1 MYNTYSA
8 FAQSLRAK
16 SAFPYSLL
24 PTSTSPSDQDL
35 LQNPYYNPNPNHRLQ
50 LLNGYFSRQST
61 LLYWAP
67 SRTFLAAAAT
77 YLATTRRSQV
87 KLSHCTASTSSRSCC
102 VTVRET
108 RCSHSHCFCDQTSFR
123 ETRSCNK
130 GRGQKLLE
138 REVTQARQIWSC
150 NEDYECECDR
160 SELIERD
167 VRRREKSHEPR
178 VSDNTRIE
186 EYYDYQEI
194 DNSKRR
200 DDNSRNLN
208 RRRRDDCEYDYEDN
222 ERIRLIDQ
230 RGRRESDNRLSDQ
243 RRRAEYDD
251 EDNERTRLSDQRR
264 RRDEYDDKLRF
275 SDRRRR
281 AEYDDY
287 HEVEDVRN
295 RDNRI
300 RASNRAK
307 KQEYDFEE
315 VDNYR
320 RRRADQIKFTD
331 QKGNNV
337 YNERD
342 NKIKASDRRR
352 RDASYYIHGEDKV
365 RVLDQRRRDEYY
377 DYEKEDKIR
386 VSDRQRREDYNERDD
401 KIRVSDRKE
410 ENYNNADEDKEM
422 RREDRIR
429 VSDRRGREV
438 QDERD
443 NKLRVSD
450 RRRREAYYDY
460 DNEDKIRVYDRRRR
474 NEYADYDNEDKIRV
488 SDRRRSDE
496 YHDFDGEDKLR
507 FSDRRRSDGYY
518 DYDNEDNIRVSDR
531 RRRNVY
537 YDINGE
543 DTVRVSDRRR
553 KEIYDERDDSLG
565 VMDKR
570 RRDNYYD
577 YDEDY
582 RIRVS
587 DRRRRDEDYDYEKED
602 KIRVSDQKRKEVL
615 SKKDNKINIL
625 DHRSREEADDYEEL
639 FTNLQQRGSATIFS
653 DPKLERQS
661 RFKETRDEASTSQLR
676 QTEEREG
683 KYREQRDQ
691 KSSKEGSQIVKIISE
706 DDSSLIYRERKNDVT
721 KLLASDAQ
729 LNFQSKTKIG
739 TQEQWADSST
749 SVQSQVAVD
758 KSKNN
763 TLNAST
769 VSEVETDVQNRTH
782 ISTGRKQV
790 DASSSVQNQVQILRD
805 KKNIN
810 NELAVS
816 ETELDVQNRSNV
828 DVQRKMVDTSSTVQ
842 NLSQVARDKKN
853 VLNQLTVSE
862 VESDLQNRTHIEA
875 ERRRIDA
882 STSVQNV
889 TRVVRDKHNIVNQ
902 LTWSEVASKVQNMSR
917 IEAERR
923 KVDLDTS
930 VLNATQVASERQKIV
945 DQLAVSE
952 VESDAQKN
960 SRTEAER
967 RMVDTATA
975 VHNVTQ
981 VTKEKSNVVN
991 QLVLHET
998 EVNVLNKTDVNLTR
1012 VHVSDASTLTDNLST
1027 GTGSG
1032 TSTSLI
1038 QATESSSERVGSS
1051 SLVAGSTSFR
1061 GSLES
1066 ASHLEKS
1073 SSYHVGGFV
1082 DSVHE
1087 ELLGGNERK
1096 DPSDNL
1102 WDRKSS
1108 GSHGTS
1114 QTAASASTEAGNTVS
1129 RRHGRSLWAFV
1140 ADIIKLGF
1148 LKGEARHLKSA
1159 RRSSSSDSRGT
1170 DDWFSGQ
1177 EEIDLESKNDDGKK
1191 DGQPLIEHLSEAGP
1205 SALVKVPEVD
1215 LSVTDDETV
1224 IPILQEKTVVEEV
1237 RDHESTSIIGETDK
1251 FSSSITGVHASGV
1264 VGTTLRLGERIVMEE
1279 IPKIAKNIAEQ
1290 SKKYGIDLPA
1300 AGEINASVA
1309 TSGSL
1314 SEAHISRVTESSE
1327 KGESKRGKPLKRIVQ
1342 IPKSSFDE
1350 WEEEHSRETETPA
1363 VDYTGVTRT
1372 DVLVSGVTRVPDVT
1386 TSLGTATLESRP
1398 SEVIG
1403 HPSESAS
1410 STSGTSLVRA
1420 SGDTGIEAAG
1430 GLKREKQ
1437 LKRIAQ
1443 VQIKSINEY
1452 GETKVGE
1459 STTAASD
1466 STGIIAKLPES
1477 GAVEEHESVDKG
1489 SRKHLRR
1496 LSQAPKESFEEW
1508 EEAYI
1513 REKEQRRLDEFF
1525 MREALVEAQRA
1536 SESWEVPVGAVLVR
1550 NGEVIARGCNLVE
1563 ELRDSTAHAEMVC
1576 IREASN
1582 LLHSWRLSDTTLY
1595 VTLEP
1600 CAMCAG
1606 AILQARI
1613 DTVVWGAPNKLL
1625 GADGSWVRL
1634 FPGDTGT
1641 SSSMEPPQQQS
1652 GPVHPFH
1659 PKIAIRRGILEE
1671 ECSEIMQQFFKL
1683 RRKKKNTKPET
1694 STSPSCL
1701 PAHPLKFF
1709 SRFTGMFCI

>member
-1 MYNTYSA
+1 MYHSYSA

-16 SAFPYSLL
+16 SAFSYSLL
-24 PTSTSPSDQDL
+24 PTSTSPSDQDF
-35 LQNPYYNPNPNHRLQ
+35 LQNPYYNPNPNHRLP

-87 KLSHCTASTSSRSCC
+87 KLSHCTASTCSSSCC

-108 RCSHSHCFCDQTSFR
+108 RCSHSHCFCDQTR

-130 GRGQKLLE
+130 GRGHKLLE
-138 REVTQARQIWSC
+138 REVTQARQVWRC
-150 NEDYECECDR
+150 NEDYKCECDR

-186 EYYDYQEI
+186 EHYDYQEI
-194 DNSKRR
+194 DNSRRR
-200 DDNSRNLN
+200 DDNSRNFN
-208 RRRRDDCEYDYEDN
+208 RRRRDNCEYDYEDN
-222 ERIRLIDQ
+222 GRIRLDQ
-230 RGRRESDNRLSDQ
+230 RGRRESDNRLSDR
-243 RRRAEYDD
+243 RRRAEYDY
-251 EDNERTRLSDQRR
+251 EDNERTRLSGQRR
-264 RRDEYDDKLRF
+264 RRDEYDDKFRF

-295 RDNRI
+295 RDDRI
-300 RASNRAK
+300 RASDRAK
-307 KQEYDFEE
+307 KEEYDFEE

-320 RRRADQIKFTD
+320 RRRTD

-352 RDASYYIHGEDKV
+352 RDESSYIHGEDKV
-365 RVLDQRRRDEYY
+365 RVSDQRRRDEYY
-377 DYEKEDKIR
+377 DYDKEDKIR

-410 ENYNNADEDKEM
+410 ENYNNVDEDKEM
-422 RREDRIR
+422 QREDRIR

-443 NKLRVSD
+443 NELRVSD

-474 NEYADYDNEDKIRV
+474 NEYVDYDNEDKIRV
-488 SDRRRSDE
+488 SDRRRSEE
-496 YHDFDGEDKLR
+496 YCDFDGEDKLR

-518 DYDNEDNIRVSDR
+518 GYDNEDNIRVSDR

-543 DTVRVSDRRR
+543 DTVRVSDQRR
-553 KEIYDERDDSLG
+553 KEIYDERDDSLRA
-565 VMDKR
+565 MDKR
-570 RRDNYYD
+570 RRDKYYD
-577 YDEDY
+577 YDD

-587 DRRRRDEDYDYEKED
+587 DRRRRDEDHDYEEED

-625 DHRSREEADDYEEL
+625 DHRSREEADDYDEL
-639 FTNLQQRGSATIFS
+639 FANLQQRGSATMFS

-683 KYREQRDQ
+683 KYRDQRDQ
-691 KSSKEGSQIVKIISE
+691 MSSKEGSQIVKIISE
-706 DDSSLIYRERKNDVT
+706 DDSSLVYRERKNDVT

-729 LNFQSKTKIG
+729 LNFQGKTKIG
-739 TQEQWADSST
+739 MQEQRSDSST

-758 KSKNN
+758 KNKNN

-782 ISTGRKQV
+782 ISTGRKQI

-805 KKNIN
+805 KKNMN

-853 VLNQLTVSE
+853 VLNQLTVNE

-882 STSVQNV
+882 STSAQNV
-889 TRVVRDKHNIVNQ
+889 TQVVRDKHNIGNQ
-902 LTWSEVASKVQNMSR
+902 LTWSEVASRVRNMSR

-923 KVDLDTS
+923 KVDLNTS
-930 VLNATQVASERQKIV
+930 VQNVTQGASERQEVV
-945 DQLAVSE
+945 DQLAVNE
-952 VESDAQKN
+952 VESDVQN
-960 SRTEAER
+960 RSRTEAER
-967 RMVDTATA
+967 RMVDTSNA

-981 VTKEKSNVVN
+981 VTKENNSVVN
-991 QLVLHET
+991 QLMVHET

-1027 GTGSG
+1027 GAGSG
-1032 TSTSLI
+1032 TSTSLN

-1051 SLVAGSTSFR
+1051 SLVAGSTSFS

-1102 WDRKSS
+1102 WDRKGS

-1114 QTAASASTEAGNTVS
+1114 QTAASASTEAENSVS

-1148 LKGEARHLKSA
+1148 LKGEAKHLKSA

-1177 EEIDLESKNDDGKK
+1177 EEMDLEIKNDDGKK
-1191 DGQPLIEHLSEAGP
+1191 DEQPLIEHSSEAGL

-1224 IPILQEKTVVEEV
+1224 IPILQEKTVVEEA

-1251 FSSSITGVHASGV
+1251 FSSSTTSGVHASGV

-1290 SKKYGIDLPA
+1290 SKQYGIDLPA
-1300 AGEINASVA
+1300 AGEINASAA

-1327 KGESKRGKPLKRIVQ
+1327 KGESKRGKQLKRIVQ
-1342 IPKSSFDE
+1342 VPKSSFDE

-1363 VDYTGVTRT
+1363 VDSTGVTRT
-1372 DVLVSGVTRVPDVT
+1372 DILVSRVTGVHNVT

-1398 SEVIG
+1398 SEVTG
-1403 HPSESAS
+1403 HPSASAS
-1410 STSGTSLVRA
+1410 STSGTSLVGA

-1443 VQIKSINEY
+1443 VQIKSTNEY

-1466 STGIIAKLPES
+1466 STAIIAKLPES
-1477 GAVEEHESVDKG
+1477 GAVQEHESVDKG

-1496 LSQAPKESFEEW
+1496 LSQTPKESFEEW

-1513 REKEQRRLDEFF
+1513 REKEVRRLDEFF

-1641 SSSMEPPQQQS
+1641 SSSLEPPVQQT

-1659 PKIAIRRGILEE
+1659 PKIVIRRGILEE

-1694 STSPSCL
+1694 STSPLCL